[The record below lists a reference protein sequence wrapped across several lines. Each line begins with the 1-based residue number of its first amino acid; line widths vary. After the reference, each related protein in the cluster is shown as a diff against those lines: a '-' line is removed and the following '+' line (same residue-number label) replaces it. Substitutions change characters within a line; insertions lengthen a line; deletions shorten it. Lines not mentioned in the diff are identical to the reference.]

1 MALTLAAARRAVEAE
16 RRETVVERDG
26 FRRFRAAVAR
36 ADAEPSRAPGA
47 PAPTPGVDAGVTRA
61 RMVTTVQTPASGP
74 PNSPLAR
81 AYQQSVMAAGA
92 DTGESVAEHLA
103 AELGPD
109 AAQTVCAGSL
119 TPERRRALVDRV
131 DVALDA
137 RDSFVSLLDRE
148 RESLDAVETACRRVR
163 SELGRVRSWEAAV
176 SGDGPAERDV
186 PVEAALSA
194 WDRLDDLT
202 AALDEAAAERQATL
216 ARHRRSFAV
225 VDDDATGYLYGE
237 RPGLAAVAS
246 LGHDV
251 AAARRAVT
259 AAVGC
264 LEAR

>member
-1 MALTLAAARRAVEAE
+1 
-16 RRETVVERDG
+16 
-26 FRRFRAAVAR
+26 
-36 ADAEPSRAPGA
+36 
-47 PAPTPGVDAGVTRA
+47 
-61 RMVTTVQTPASGP
+61 MVTTVQTPASGP
-74 PNSPLAR
+74 PNSPLAH
-81 AYQQSVMAAGA
+81 AYRQSVMAAGA

-119 TPERRRALVDRV
+119 TPARRRALIDRV

-148 RESLDAVETACRRVR
+148 RESLDAVEAACRRVR
-163 SELGRVRSWEAAV
+163 SELSRVRSWEATTV

-186 PVEAALSA
+186 PVGAALSA
-194 WDRLDDLT
+194 WDRLDDLA
-202 AALDEAAAERQATL
+202 AALDEVAAERQATL

-225 VDDDATGYLYGE
+225 VDDDVTGYLYGE

-246 LGHDV
+246 VGHDV

-259 AAVGC
+259 GAVGRSG
-264 LEAR
+264 AR

>member
-1 MALTLAAARRAVEAE
+1 
-16 RRETVVERDG
+16 
-26 FRRFRAAVAR
+26 
-36 ADAEPSRAPGA
+36 
-47 PAPTPGVDAGVTRA
+47 
-61 RMVTTVQTPASGP
+61 MVTTVQTPASGP

-81 AYQQSVMAAGA
+81 AYRQSVMAAGA

-148 RESLDAVETACRRVR
+148 RESLDAVETVCRRVR
-163 SELGRVRSWEAAV
+163 SELRRVRSWEAATV
-176 SGDGPAERDV
+176 SDDGPAERDV

-194 WDRLDDLT
+194 WDRLDDLAT
-202 AALDEAAAERQATL
+202 TLDEVAAARQATL
-216 ARHRRSFAV
+216 ARHRRSVAV
-225 VDDDATGYLYGE
+225 VDDDVTGYLYGE

-246 LGHDV
+246 VGHDV

-259 AAVGC
+259 RAVGRP
-264 LEAR
+264 EAR